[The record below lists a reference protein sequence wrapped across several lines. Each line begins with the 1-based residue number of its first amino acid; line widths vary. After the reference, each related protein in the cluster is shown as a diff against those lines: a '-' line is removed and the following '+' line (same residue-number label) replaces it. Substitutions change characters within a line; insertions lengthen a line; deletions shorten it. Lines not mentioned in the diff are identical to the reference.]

1 MKTIPIQK
9 KEYLS
14 YDEEQEIISLHNEYS
29 KPINKTYRNL
39 TPEEW
44 VARYSHFIGCGDMRI
59 YHFKNKTFQK
69 WIYEV
74 YNLIE
79 TTRDLNNLRLRFLSQ
94 EEIELINHQSKEF

>member
-1 MKTIPIQK
+1 MPNQE

-14 YDEEQEIISLHNEYS
+14 NEEELEIIDLHNEYS
-29 KPINKTYRNL
+29 KHLNKTYKNI

-44 VARYSHFIGCGDMRI
+44 VARFSHFIGWGDMRI
-59 YHFKNKTFQK
+59 YHFENKGFQK

-79 TTRDLNNLRLRFLSQ
+79 TTKDLNKLRVKFLSRR
-94 EEIELINHQSKEF
+94 EIYEINHYKKEF